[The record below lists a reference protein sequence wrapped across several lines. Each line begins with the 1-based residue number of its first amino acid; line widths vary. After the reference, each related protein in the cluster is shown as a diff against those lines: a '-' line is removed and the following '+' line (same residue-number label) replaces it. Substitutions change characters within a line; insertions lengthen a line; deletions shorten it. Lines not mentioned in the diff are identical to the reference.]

1 MHDKDRKDTEKAFR
15 DRINA
20 NDKEITDIKEEHIAL
35 KEKIVNKDEEIEKLQ
50 YRVTEINSRRDKLEN
65 QLSREVD

>member
-20 NDKEITDIKEEHIAL
+20 NDKEISDIKEEHIAL